1 MNPIDDTETKADDI
15 DRRGREQSRPLPPAL
30 YIVATPIGN
39 ARDITLR
46 ALDVLA
52 GADVIACEDTR
63 TTGAFLARHGI
74 KTPLT
79 PYHEHNAEAARP
91 QLLARIEGG
100 GRVAL
105 VSDAG
110 TPLVS
115 DPGYKL
121 VRGAV
126 SAGLKVVPIPGPSA
140 VTAALTVAGLP
151 TDRFLFAGFLPAKS
165 AARRTAIAALQ
176 GIEATL
182 VFYEAPHRLA
192 ETLADLAAVL
202 GPREAAVARELTKY
216 FEEVRRETLPA
227 LAAHYETAA
236 TPKGEITLLVAPPAE
251 GEAEAAAET
260 TEALLDRALASMS
273 PAEAA
278 KAVAAATGR
287 PKREVYAMALTRRRP
302 DGA

>member
-1 MNPIDDTETKADDI
+1 
-15 DRRGREQSRPLPPAL
+15 
-30 YIVATPIGN
+30 
-39 ARDITLR
+39 
-46 ALDVLA
+46 
-52 GADVIACEDTR
+52 
-63 TTGAFLARHGI
+63 
-74 KTPLT
+74 
-79 PYHEHNAEAARP
+79 
-91 QLLARIEGG
+91 
-100 GRVAL
+100 VAL

>member
-1 MNPIDDTETKADDI
+1 MNPIGETETGTDDI
-15 DRRGREQSRPLPPAL
+15 GRRGREQSRPLAPGL
-30 YIVATPIGN
+30 YVVATPIGN

-46 ALDVLA
+46 ALDVLG

-63 TTGAFLARHGI
+63 TTGAFLARHRI
-74 KTPLT
+74 TTPLT
-79 PYHEHNAEAARP
+79 PYHEHNAETARP
-91 QLLARIEGG
+91 QILARIAAG

-110 TPLVS
+110 TPLIS

-121 VRGAV
+121 VRAAAD
-126 SAGLKVVPIPGPSA
+126 AGLKVVTIPGPSA
-140 VTAALTVAGLP
+140 VTAALAIAGLP

-165 AARRTAIAALQ
+165 AARRSAIAELQ
-176 GIEATL
+176 GVGATL

-202 GPREAAVARELTKY
+202 GPREAVVARELTKFY
-216 FEEVRRETLPA
+216 EEVRRAPLGD

-251 GEAEAAAET
+251 GELAAAADT
-260 TEALLDRALASMS
+260 TGALLDRALQSMS

-278 KAVAAATGR
+278 RAVAAATGR
-287 PKREVYAMALTRRRP
+287 PKREIYALALARRRP
-302 DGA
+302 DDA